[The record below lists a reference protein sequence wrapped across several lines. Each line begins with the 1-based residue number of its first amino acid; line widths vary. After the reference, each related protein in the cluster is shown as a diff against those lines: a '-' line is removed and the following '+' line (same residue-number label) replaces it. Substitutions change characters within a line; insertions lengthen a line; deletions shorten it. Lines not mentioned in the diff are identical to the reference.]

1 MRDYREKLVNGWLT
15 DGSHIGRIPVRIRM
29 TSDERGQHLSFTT
42 EINEEDAG
50 LQIGIPLE
58 DVGSIIRVPSGSF
71 VDAIKKEKNKV
82 NAEGELVYS
91 ASEIKAFTKCIEIYL
106 GGNYE

>member
-15 DGSHIGRIPVRIRM
+15 DGEHFGGIPVRVRM
-29 TSDERGQHLSFTT
+29 ASDDRGQLLSLTT
-42 EINEEDAG
+42 EMNEDDMG

-58 DVGSIIRVPSGSF
+58 DVRSIIRVPNASF

-106 GGNYE
+106 GGKYE